1 MIQLNPSDKEQI
13 KEKGISEKDIEWQ
26 LNNFKNGFPPID
38 LVAPATAGDGI
49 LQPGEDEI
57 LQYQKYFTRKTS
69 DFSLLKF
76 IPSSGAASR
85 MFKFLFEYLQDTSKN
100 QELVE
105 KFIQNI
111 SHFAFYKNL
120 KNVFSEKGLNLQKE
134 INKKN
139 YSVIIEHLLYPVGL
153 NYGSLPKAL
162 IEFHKYPDHTRT
174 PIEEHIMEG
183 SEYAENAGNHVR
195 LHFTISPEHED
206 LFEEKVLK
214 VKNTYAEAFELDI
227 EIEHSF
233 QKEHTD
239 MIAVDKNNNLFR
251 NEDGSLL
258 FRPGGHGALLENLN
272 NLDADLIFIK
282 NIDNVVPDKLKE
294 DTFVYKKVIA
304 GILIDLQE
312 KTFDYLEL
320 LDQNNATPEL
330 LEEIIEFAET
340 FLCVRLPREVKQK
353 GRNQLKDYLHR
364 ILNRPIRV
372 CGMVK
377 NEGEP
382 GGGPFWVRDKEGKIT
397 LQIVEMAQINTN
409 DPKQEEIVGRATH
422 FNPVDLVCGVKDYK
436 GRKFN
441 LTDFRDSDTGI
452 ITEKSKDGKSL
463 KAQELPGLWNGA
475 MAYWN
480 TIFVEVPLITFTPV
494 KTVND
499 LLRKEH
505 Q

>member
-1 MIQLNPSDKEQI
+1 VS
-13 KEKGISEKDIEWQ
+13 
-26 LNNFKNGFPPID
+26 
-38 LVAPATAGDGI
+38 PATTGEGI
-49 LQPGEDEI
+49 LQLGENEI
-57 LQYQKYFTRKTS
+57 LEYQKYFTRKTP

-76 IPSSGAASR
+76 IPASGAASR
-85 MFKFLFEYLQDTSKN
+85 MFKFLFEYLQDHSKN

-111 SHFAFYKNL
+111 SKFAFYEHL
-120 KNVFSEKGLNLQKE
+120 KNTLSEKGLNIQKE
-134 INKKN
+134 INQKN
-139 YSVIIEHLLYPVGL
+139 YSVIIENLLYPVGL
-153 NYGSLPKAL
+153 NYGNLPKAL

-183 SEYAENAGNHVR
+183 SEYAENAGNQVK

-227 EIEHSF
+227 DIEHSF
-233 QKEHTD
+233 QKDHTD

-251 NEDGSLL
+251 NQDDSLL

-272 NLDADLIFIK
+272 SLDADLIFIK

-294 DTFVYKKVIA
+294 DTFVYKKAIA

-312 KTFDYLEL
+312 KTFDYLKL
-320 LDQNNATPEL
+320 LDQSNITPEL
-330 LEEIIEFAET
+330 LEEIIEFTET
-340 FLCVRLPREVKQK
+340 FLCVRLPQEAKQK
-353 GRNQLKDYLHR
+353 NRNDLRDYLYR

-382 GGGPFWVRDKEGKIT
+382 GGGPFWVRDKEGRIS
-397 LQIVEMAQINTN
+397 LQIVEMAQIDTD
-409 DPKQEEIVGRATH
+409 DPRQKEIVSKATH
-422 FNPVDLVCGVKDYK
+422 FNPVDLVCGVKDYQ

-441 LTDFRDSDTGI
+441 LTDFRDPDTGI

-463 KAQELPGLWNGA
+463 KAQELPGLWNGG